1 MATLTQTQTE
11 VASST
16 LKLDASSTLKENFH
30 STAATGLDATK
41 KKVRPPPPSDEPVEV
56 ALRRC
61 KELVRTVPVADLIQ
75 APASLWL
82 PPTAEA
88 EGGEAAEASASLQAE
103 SDPEG
108 GGLFLSHAW
117 DEPEGWEDRFPGQS
131 FVAAKQMQVATA
143 LKEAERRQLH
153 REGLPTRV
161 WADCVSLPTPVSEA
175 DHPLEQTIFGP
186 YRLPVEE
193 LKRFV
198 PRTPETTQ
206 SLGYTLMHLPEGH
219 SFTGNMRATE
229 WDDHGRPL
237 RDPTLVEV
245 SWSIP
250 PGWHFI
256 RNCRVIAEGFISP
269 WAAAEKPE
277 YRPLKEQLRR
287 WSTRLALR
295 DEVWLEFTLGSL
307 RAECLLLADTMLTMH
322 NGFVAVVG
330 WNYFDRLW
338 PLWEWAVFCA
348 RCGTGRVQLA
358 ADAFSRAA
366 GVEYHRALRRLSVEK
381 ASLRDVRDR
390 PIILEALEKLFRC
403 SSQMEMVEVRK
414 LGGENGGVVK
424 ERIVDYS
431 PVERFVRAT
440 AIAAFAREAAL
451 ASSRELEKA
460 DESGWIGLSEEFGL
474 HDLHHALKMCKPW
487 DWLDL
492 VRQQGAEDID
502 LAYEAMVEASW
513 EEQVLPEIER
523 ERCLALSGGA

>member
-1 MATLTQTQTE
+1 VSMATLTQTQTE

-61 KELVRTVPVADLIQ
+61 RELVRTVPVADLIQ

-88 EGGEAAEASASLQAE
+88 EGGEAAEAGASLQAE

-277 YRPLKEQLRR
+277 YRLVKPKR
-287 WSTRLALR
+287 
-295 DEVWLEFTLGSL
+295 SL
-307 RAECLLLADTMLTMH
+307 RT
-322 NGFVAVVG
+322 
-330 WNYFDRLW
+330 
-338 PLWEWAVFCA
+338 
-348 RCGTGRVQLA
+348 
-358 ADAFSRAA
+358 AF
-366 GVEYHRALRRLSVEK
+366 
-381 ASLRDVRDR
+381 
-390 PIILEALEKLFRC
+390 F
-403 SSQMEMVEVRK
+403 
-414 LGGENGGVVK
+414 
-424 ERIVDYS
+424 
-431 PVERFVRAT
+431 
-440 AIAAFAREAAL
+440 
-451 ASSRELEKA
+451 
-460 DESGWIGLSEEFGL
+460 
-474 HDLHHALKMCKPW
+474 
-487 DWLDL
+487 
-492 VRQQGAEDID
+492 
-502 LAYEAMVEASW
+502 
-513 EEQVLPEIER
+513 
-523 ERCLALSGGA
+523 